1 MRRIRV
7 VVCAVALLA
16 GCAQQSAEMRNAPRK
31 HVMVHFT
38 DSYLAPNIAHVLPG
52 GSVGWVNYASE
63 YDGTISFTRAVAA
76 NFTCTDLRPI
86 FSKTGGGVASIP
98 VTRGGMENVVTPC
111 ALKPGEYDY
120 TINLFNRRDDRYSPT
135 KTLSGRI
142 VVGGGS

>member
-1 MRRIRV
+1 MKRILT

-16 GCAQQSAEMRNAPRK
+16 ACAQQSAETRNAPRK

-38 DSYLAPNIAHVLPG
+38 DSYLAPSIAHVLPG

-63 YDGTISFTRAVAA
+63 YDGTISFTSAVAA
-76 NFTCTDLRPI
+76 NFTCKDLRPI
-86 FSKTGGGVASIP
+86 FSKTGDGVASIP
-98 VTRGGMENVVTPC
+98 MTTGGMENVVTPC

-120 TINLFNRRDDRYSPT
+120 TINLFNRTDDQYNPT
-135 KTLSGRI
+135 RTLSGKI